1 MSTNKEYLKI
11 LWSLVIFSA
20 LFVASYARAD
30 MKDLIFISKGAIPI
44 EKLEDV
50 SKKAI
55 FIGRQNLPFVFK
67 KDILKDGLNLVDL
80 FNVFNLDFLAKRESR
95 KIRLD
100 LPAADYFLITPN
112 NTFDSYIN
120 VSVKDNS
127 LLIKN
132 KAREFESLSDIF
144 QPVAFEEDRTD
155 NLPSNLCRTNKSRP
169 DQETISQVSAGQF
182 KLRAKNELVCY
193 NKWFESKG
201 NVMKVSFEY
210 KHLTGD
216 NPKFT
221 LWRKSADGAINQE
234 IYSEKFKPKQDW
246 NKFEK
251 LFDIPEGGEENI
263 GIYLYSSSSGNYM
276 TENLYRDINVLT
288 AEKED
293 IFKKDSKKQDGKFQK
308 FGPFYLEGSIDV
320 SYSDLENPSIYL
332 FDENENVAQNFCRT
346 NKSRPD
352 QETISQV
359 SAGQFKLRAK
369 NELVCYNKWFET
381 NGNVMKVS
389 FEYKHLTGDN
399 PKFTIWA
406 KSVDGSLNK
415 EIYSEDLETTSGWT
429 KFEKLI
435 EVPEDKKN
443 NIGIYLYS
451 FSKGNYLTEN
461 SYKGIKIELFNWP
474 LAERIFLA
482 PEKFFN
488 DDQNK
493 YEVKQINF
501 SKYKIKITD
510 IDEPFL
516 LNFLESFDNY
526 WRLYARNG
534 FSKKR
539 LTDHFMINGY
549 ANGFIIDPKILEEK
563 GILEMKENGKYD
575 LELVMEYFP
584 QRLFYLALLVSL
596 LALFFSAFIVRK
608 MKNEK
613 A

>member
-193 NKWFESKG
+193 NKWFETK
-201 NVMKVSFEY
+201 
-210 KHLTGD
+210 
-216 NPKFT
+216 
-221 LWRKSADGAINQE
+221 
-234 IYSEKFKPKQDW
+234 
-246 NKFEK
+246 
-251 LFDIPEGGEENI
+251 
-263 GIYLYSSSSGNYM
+263 
-276 TENLYRDINVLT
+276 
-288 AEKED
+288 
-293 IFKKDSKKQDGKFQK
+293 
-308 FGPFYLEGSIDV
+308 
-320 SYSDLENPSIYL
+320 
-332 FDENENVAQNFCRT
+332 
-346 NKSRPD
+346 
-352 QETISQV
+352 
-359 SAGQFKLRAK
+359 
-369 NELVCYNKWFET
+369 
-381 NGNVMKVS
+381 GNVMKVS

-415 EIYSEDLETTSGWT
+415 EVYSEDLETTSGWT